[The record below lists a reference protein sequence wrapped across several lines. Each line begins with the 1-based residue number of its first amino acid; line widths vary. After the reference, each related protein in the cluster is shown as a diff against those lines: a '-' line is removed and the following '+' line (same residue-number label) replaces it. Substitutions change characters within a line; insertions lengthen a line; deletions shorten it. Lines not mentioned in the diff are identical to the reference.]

1 LLLMIELKP
10 NSTQEHIKEIA
21 FTEKYWVHYLNA
33 PPHLEIQSGNAAFGL
48 GYQAEDLRDIFS
60 KNKIDFIRGNSGETS
75 EAVEKLNE
83 TLCSTANMESIA
95 YAVSGSDANEAAIYM
110 HDTYWVN
117 IGRPK
122 THLVSFYPCYH
133 GTTYL
138 NRQFKN
144 DMLPSKELSRVK
156 MIRGKEWY
164 TDAER
169 IEHETMLTDSFITTL
184 QANPTIGGCIM
195 ESMPWNETIAPYSQ
209 EFWKTVRQICD
220 EFNILMIVDDVA
232 GYGGKVGTLFTHT
245 YYGVTPDIVTIG
257 KALTNG
263 MVPLSAAL
271 ANEKV
276 TKGVR
281 KKNWDWGHTWQPN
294 MYGVELANRVIE
306 ILNSKGYLTIDHQ
319 NYIGKKIKELE
330 TFLVNEKLAT
340 SIIGKGCW
348 RSIQTNPIATPIGL
362 YHLSNAGM
370 AATTSHKMIK
380 LILPLIVDDEYF
392 DELKARTTLCLTTR
406 KEEIENL

>member
-1 LLLMIELKP
+1 MFELKP
-10 NSTQEHIKEIA
+10 TSVREHTKEISH
-21 FTEKYWVHYLNA
+21 TEKYWVHYLNA
-33 PPHLEIQSGNAAFGL
+33 EPHLEIQSGNAAFGL
-48 GYQAEDLRDIFS
+48 GYQAENLRDILS
-60 KNKIDFIRGNSGETS
+60 LNKIDFIRGNSGETN
-75 EAVEKLNE
+75 EAIEKLNE

-110 HDTYWVN
+110 HDSYWVN

-144 DMLPSKELSRVK
+144 DMLPDKSLSRVK
-156 MIRGKEWY
+156 MIKGKEWY
-164 TDAER
+164 TDFER
-169 IEHETMLTDSFITTL
+169 IQHETILCDSFIETL
-184 QANPTIGGCIM
+184 KNNPSIGGVIM
-195 ESMPWNETIAPYSQ
+195 ESMPWNETIAPYSH

-271 ANEKV
+271 ANEKI
-276 TKGVR
+276 TKGIR
-281 KKNWDWGHTWQPN
+281 KKDWDWGHTWQPN
-294 MYGVELANRVIE
+294 MYGIELANRVIE
-306 ILNSKGYLTIDHQ
+306 ILSSKNYLSKEHQ
-319 NYIGKKIKELE
+319 NYIDVKIKELE
-330 TFLVNEKLAT
+330 SFLVNEKLAS
-340 SIIGKGCW
+340 SITGKGCW
-348 RSIQTNPIATPIGL
+348 RAIQTNPISIPIGL

-370 AATTSHKMIK
+370 AATTAHKQIK

-392 DELKARTTLCLTTR
+392 DELKTRSTLCLTNR
-406 KEEIENL
+406 KEELENI